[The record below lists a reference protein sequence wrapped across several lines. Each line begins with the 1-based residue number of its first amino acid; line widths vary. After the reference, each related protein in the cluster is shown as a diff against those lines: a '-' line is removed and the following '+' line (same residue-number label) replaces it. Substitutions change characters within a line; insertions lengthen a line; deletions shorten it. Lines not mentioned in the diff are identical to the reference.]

1 MNNATASQILGK
13 HVADTLAAKER
24 SKLWLAGKTG
34 IPYAT
39 LGRKLLG
46 RTAEFTL
53 SDLLAIADAL
63 DVHPSTLMPADLRS
77 AFTLAGAA

>member
-1 MNNATASQILGK
+1 MINASASQRLGK

-34 IPYAT
+34 IPYST

-46 RTAEFTL
+46 RTTEFTF

-63 DVHPSTLMPADLRS
+63 EVTPAALIPSDLQS
-77 AFTLAGAA
+77 VFVGNAA

>member
-1 MNNATASQILGK
+1 MDTITASQRLGK

-34 IPYAT
+34 IPYST

-46 RTAEFTL
+46 RTTEFTF
-53 SDLLAIADAL
+53 SDILAIADAL
-63 DVHPSTLMPADLRS
+63 EVTPLALIPSDLQS
-77 AFTLAGAA
+77 VFFGNAA